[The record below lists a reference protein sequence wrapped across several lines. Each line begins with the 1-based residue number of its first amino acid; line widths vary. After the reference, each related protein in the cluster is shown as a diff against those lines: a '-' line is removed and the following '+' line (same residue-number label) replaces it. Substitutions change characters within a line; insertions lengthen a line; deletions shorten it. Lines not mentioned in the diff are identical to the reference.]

1 MGSKSEVPRRRAKI
15 WCILFSSPY
24 EYGMTKWLR
33 KKENNFPR
41 NVTQSF
47 EDAHFYQTSLN
58 IAFQIMSVSSSQF
71 VKVYPSLEAVIEHLL
86 QKAHQPRSQGFW
98 LLPWPDR
105 QIFVIFRLFHTGY
118 HYCFWV
124 LLKVFSQEKKMVKT
138 KRIQNLW
145 LSLFAWS
152 NLNKVLCAWRLFSI
166 QNEIAVFCSFQA
178 LLLVSGV
185 IPGLKVSF

>member
-15 WCILFSSPY
+15 WCILFSSPH

-41 NVTQSF
+41 KVTQSF

-58 IAFQIMSVSSSQF
+58 IAFQIMSVSSSQL

-105 QIFVIFRLFHTGY
+105 QIFVIFRLVHTGY

-124 LLKVFSQEKKMVKT
+124 LLKVFSQEKKWWKPRESKT
-138 KRIQNLW
+138 FGY
-145 LSLFAWS
+145 LSLHDRIWIKFF
-152 NLNKVLCAWRLFSI
+152 VLDDFSRYKMKLRCFV
-166 QNEIAVFCSFQA
+166 VFKHSF
-178 LLLVSGV
+178 
-185 IPGLKVSF
+185 